1 MALATTAT
9 PLPDGAM
16 QVRVDCHED
25 SLLLQIQ
32 LRDQI
37 ITRQQHTIQTLQ
49 VPQPLTAWQS
59 FFLVLGYTAATLLAL
74 TILTIATTF
83 IFKLVK
89 RF

>member
-16 QVRVDCHED
+16 QVRVDCCED
-25 SLLLQIQ
+25 SLLMLLQ

-49 VPQPLTAWQS
+49 VPQPLSAWQS
-59 FFLVLGYTAATLLAL
+59 FFLVLGYAAATLLAL
-74 TILTIATTF
+74 TILTIATIF